1 MVVTVQVV
9 RKSLL
14 SVLPVHQTTRLT
26 LLILSHAPSVSVIT
40 RLVLSEIK
48 LIALRKPITQHRLS
62 PLLPTTP
69 QTLTGDPCRSLRE
82 FKTRVIVEAVG
93 HSVQLQALSLHLLLR
108 QVIFINCLSSTLSA
122 ARPIGM
128 VVMEAGKTLHY
139 ISLVRMEQS
148 SLKITNT
155 YQEHLGIQK
164 NAMKKI
170 SPEPLSK
177 KLSQLASLLVWIT
190 LVLKPLCVKNH

>member
-1 MVVTVQVV
+1 MVVV
-9 RKSLL
+9 
-14 SVLPVHQTTRLT
+14 
-26 LLILSHAPSVSVIT
+26 
-40 RLVLSEIK
+40 
-48 LIALRKPITQHRLS
+48 
-62 PLLPTTP
+62 
-69 QTLTGDPCRSLRE
+69 
-82 FKTRVIVEAVG
+82 
-93 HSVQLQALSLHLLLR
+93 
-108 QVIFINCLSSTLSA
+108 
-122 ARPIGM
+122 
-128 VVMEAGKTLHY
+128 EAGKTLHY
-139 ISLVRMEQS
+139 ISLVIMEQS